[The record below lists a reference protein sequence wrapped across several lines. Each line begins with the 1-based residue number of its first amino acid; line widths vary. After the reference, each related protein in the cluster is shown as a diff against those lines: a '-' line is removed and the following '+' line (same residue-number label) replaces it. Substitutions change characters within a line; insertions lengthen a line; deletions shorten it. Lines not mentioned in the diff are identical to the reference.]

1 MDTPVAAVR
10 RAETEAHVRLKRLAL
25 LWAQANRYS
34 ACAAEVTLPQCRYR
48 ADVAA
53 YRSRLREQ
61 NVTAIFECKQAL
73 PDLRRDNCETA
84 GARERLRSLARRREI
99 LEKHL
104 RVHYPTLRTGDS
116 LFAEYDSHDFDAIGH
131 RGYRRVLRESTALEN
146 RLFGGTKFECLVRYR
161 CANLFFLVLPN
172 ELFQRAE
179 APIGWGVLVE
189 TENALEMIRKPVWHD
204 NTEQARL
211 RLLQRIAMA
220 GTRQFNRAF
229 GITREQIVA
238 MDEFAGSGFCDQ

>member
-1 MDTPVAAVR
+1 MDTPVVTR
-10 RAETEAHVRLKRLAL
+10 RAETEAHLRLKRLAL
-25 LWAQANRYS
+25 LWAQAHGYT

-53 YRSRLREQ
+53 YRSRLGEQ
-61 NVTAIFECKQAL
+61 TVTAIFECKQAL
-73 PDLRRDNCETA
+73 PDLRRDNCETTTT
-84 GARERLRSLARRREI
+84 RERLRSLRRRRDV

-131 RGYRRVLRESTALEN
+131 RGYRRVLRESAALEN
-146 RLFGGTKFECLVRYR
+146 RLFGGTKFECLARYR
-161 CANLFFLVLPN
+161 CANLFFIVLPN
-172 ELFQRAE
+172 ELFRETELPA
-179 APIGWGVLVE
+179 GWGVLVE
-189 TENALEMIRKPVWHD
+189 RNGTLELARKPEWRD
-204 NTEQARL
+204 NAAQARI

-229 GITREQIVA
+229 AITRDEIVA
-238 MDEFAGSGFCDQ
+238 NSLV

>member
-1 MDTPVAAVR
+1 MDTPIAAVR
-10 RAETEAHVRLKRLAL
+10 RAETEAHVRLKRRAL

-61 NVTAIFECKQAL
+61 IVTAIFECKQAL

-131 RGYRRVLRESTALEN
+131 QGYRRVLRESAALEN

-172 ELFQRAE
+172 ELLRRAD
-179 APIGWGVLVE
+179 APRGWGVLVE
-189 TENALEMIRKPVWHD
+189 VENALQLVRKPVWHD
-204 NTEQARL
+204 NAEQARL

-238 MDEFAGSGFCDQ
+238 MDEFAGSGFRD